1 MEIAKR
7 VESLIEKPV
16 NEAGYVIDSVTYQKE
31 EGIYY
36 LRVIIVKSE
45 PITIDD
51 CVAVSKI
58 INPILDENDF
68 IKDNYILDV
77 CSK

>member
-1 MEIAKR
+1 MEIAKK
-7 VESLIEKPV
+7 VENLIKKPV
-16 NEAGYVIDSVTYQKE
+16 NEAGYVIDSITYQKE

-36 LRVIIVKSE
+36 LRVIIDKSE

-51 CVAVSKI
+51 CVVASKI

-68 IKDNYILDV
+68 IEDNYILDV